1 MRLDVS
7 KVLIKIGTLSRL
19 FELFGCTMLDSVS
32 EVVNSLAECSF
43 LRRFQC
49 FYEGPG
55 LRGAKITLLS
65 VGCLNIPKFLQ
76 ALVGV

>member
-32 EVVNSLAECSF
+32 EVVNSLVHFSGDF
-43 LRRFQC
+43 SVFMK
-49 FYEGPG
+49 G
-55 LRGAKITLLS
+55 LASEEQR
-65 VGCLNIPKFLQ
+65 
-76 ALVGV
+76 